1 VHCLSTRH
9 QQKALGIQALQRVVL
24 PAQQTCQVDCQPFP
38 EGNIGLRA
46 SGMTASVS
54 TLQSKANTQQ
64 LEAILATDGPVLI
77 IAGPGSGKTFT
88 LVERIV
94 HLITHKGVSP
104 ESLLVVTFTDKAA
117 RELTTRISNRLAE
130 LGICYNLNEMYLG
143 TFHSI
148 CLRFLEDY
156 REYTRLKRSFTLFDQ
171 FDQQY
176 FLYQHIKDFRELPDT
191 QFVLGDDQSGR
202 WAQSENLLK
211 WLNKVREE
219 AIDVTTMAAAPELEI
234 RTLAACFAKYQEL
247 LHENNSLDFSGIQ
260 YETLQLLE
268 NHLDV
273 LAQLR
278 EKLTYMMVDEY
289 QDTNTIQE
297 RILQLLAGE
306 RRNLCVVGDDD
317 QGLYRFRGATIRNIL
332 EFPTLFPDGKCKQV
346 KLTVNYRSHP
356 DIIRFYNDWM
366 LEQNWEI
373 GNRLFR
379 FAKKILPRE
388 DNFPDMPTVLRL
400 AASDDKGNTDIWYSE
415 VLTFL
420 NGLKYSG
427 KLADW
432 NQVAFLFRSV
442 KNNKVVA
449 LARFLESSGV
459 PVFSPRSNLFFER
472 EEIRLMIGAL
482 IFLFPQFPQ
491 LRAWA
496 EGVSLPIWNYYDH
509 QCFKP
514 FTDELRKTENQRL
527 LDWARPLAKRHAVLA
542 QNTDYAFS
550 GLFYQ
555 LLQFPLFSRFLT
567 EEAVQGVDK
576 GRAAR
581 NLATFS
587 KLLTKFE
594 YLHFV
599 SVLNPDYL
607 EKNLRDLFNQFLRFL
622 SEGGIGEYEDESEYA
637 PKGCVSFLTIH
648 QSKGLE
654 FPVVVCGSLEA
665 VPRKQYG
672 NLDVLLEDGGYLS
685 KVRFEP
691 LEHIKNFDFR
701 RLFYTAFSRAQNL
714 LVLAAQENHGRGKS
728 PSKYFEHLFYKLPSW
743 RDVDFS
749 ALNFDAVK
757 EINLKRE
764 YSFTSHITVFE
775 NCAEQYRFFKELEFN
790 PIRAGAQLFGTLVHQ
805 TIEDIHKAVL
815 RGEEATISIDQIQSW
830 LTVNYQYLSKRER
843 QYLAPQT
850 LKAVENHVLGYYQ
863 RENGNWDR
871 IKEAEVEIS
880 LVKDQYILK
889 GSVDLI
895 RGEHDTVEIID
906 FKSEKKP
913 DMEKDR
919 EQLKQYQHQLEVYA
933 HLVEERTGQKV
944 SRMHLYYTGEDG
956 GNPYVSFAKDDRAI
970 GKTVTQFDNIVSRI
984 ERHDY
989 QMAARPTKLCPNCDM
1004 RAYCDNKNW
1013 KFRKVEK

>member
-1 VHCLSTRH
+1 MIS
-9 QQKALGIQALQRVVL
+9 
-24 PAQQTCQVDCQPFP
+24 
-38 EGNIGLRA
+38 NA
-46 SGMTASVS
+46 SA
-54 TLQSKANTQQ
+54 LQSKANREQ

-94 HLITHKGVSP
+94 YLITHKGIAP

-117 RELTTRISNRLAE
+117 RELTTRISNRLAD
-130 LGICYNLNEMYLG
+130 LNIQFNLNEMYLG

-148 CLRFLEDY
+148 CLRLLEDY
-156 REYTRLKRSFTLFDQ
+156 REFTRLRRSFTLFDQ

-176 FLYQHIKDFRELPDT
+176 FLYQHIKDFRELSDA
-191 QFVLGDDQSGR
+191 QLVMGHDQTGR

-211 WLNKVREE
+211 WLNKVSEE
-219 AIDVTTMAAAPELEI
+219 ALGVATLAAAPEVEI
-234 RTLAACFAKYQEL
+234 RALATCFAKYQEL
-247 LHENNSLDFSGIQ
+247 LHEHNSLDFSGIQ
-260 YETLQLLE
+260 YEALKLLE
-268 NHLDV
+268 QRPEV

-278 EKLTYMMVDEY
+278 DKLTHLMVDEY

-297 RILQLLAGE
+297 RILLLLAGE

-332 EFPTLFPDGKCKQV
+332 EFPALFNDGQCKQV

-356 DIIRFYNDWM
+356 DIIRFYNEWM
-366 LEQNWEI
+366 KAQVWDD
-373 GNRLFR
+373 GTRVFR
-379 FAKKILPRE
+379 FAKQIVPRE
-388 DNFPDMPTVLRL
+388 DDFPELPTAVRL
-400 AASDDKGNTDIWYSE
+400 TARDDNGDVTNWHAE
-415 VLTFL
+415 VLAFL
-420 NGLKYSG
+420 NGLKSSG
-427 KLADW
+427 QLLDW

-442 KNNKVVA
+442 KNDKVVA
-449 LARFLESSGV
+449 LARFLEAQGV
-459 PVFSPRSNLFFER
+459 PVFSPRSNMFFER

-482 IFLFPQFPQ
+482 IFLFPQFPKV
-491 LRAWA
+491 RAWA
-496 EGVSLPIWNYYDH
+496 EGVTLPIWDYYDH
-509 QCFKP
+509 QCFKA
-514 FTDELRKTENQRL
+514 FVDELRKPENKAM
-527 LDWARPLAKRHAVLA
+527 LDWARPLAKRHAVLT

-581 NLATFS
+581 NLGTFS

-594 YLHFV
+594 YLHYV
-599 SVLNPDYL
+599 SVLNMEFL

-622 SEGGIGEYEDESEYA
+622 QDGGIGEYEDEAEYA

-665 VPRKQYG
+665 VPRKQYSA
-672 NLDVLLEDGGYLS
+672 LDVLLEDGGYLS
-685 KVRFEP
+685 KERFEP
-691 LEHIKNFDFR
+691 LDHIKNFDFW

-714 LVLAAQENHGRGKS
+714 LVLAAQEKQGRGKS
-728 PSKYFEHLFYKLPSW
+728 PSKYFERLFYELPSW
-743 RDVDFS
+743 SDVDLS
-749 ALNFDAVK
+749 TLTFDAVK
-757 EINLKRE
+757 QINLKRE

-775 NCAEQYRFFKELEFN
+775 NCAEQYRFFKELEFT
-790 PIRAGAQLFGTLVHQ
+790 PIRESPMLFGTLVHQ
-805 TIEDIHKAVL
+805 TIEDIHKVVL
-815 RGEEATISIDQIQSW
+815 RGEEGSLSFDAVKGWFSI
-830 LTVNYQYLSKRER
+830 NYAMLSKKER
-843 QYLAPQT
+843 VYLAPSSQQAA
-850 LKAVENHVLGYYQ
+850 LLHVLRYYE
-863 RENGNWDR
+863 RENGHWDR

-880 LVKDQYILK
+880 LIKDQYILK

-919 EQLKQYQHQLEVYA
+919 DRLRKYQHQLEVYA

-956 GNPYVSFAKDDRAI
+956 GNPYVSFTKDERAI
-970 GKTVTQFDNIVSRI
+970 GRTIARFDDIVARI
-984 ERHDY
+984 ERQDY
-989 QMAARPTKLCPNCDM
+989 AIAARPAKLCQSCDM

-1013 KFRKVEK
+1013 KFRKNDE

>member
-1 VHCLSTRH
+1 
-9 QQKALGIQALQRVVL
+9 
-24 PAQQTCQVDCQPFP
+24 
-38 EGNIGLRA
+38 
-46 SGMTASVS
+46 MTSREAK
-54 TLQSKANTQQ
+54 LQSTANPQQ
-64 LEAILATDGPVLI
+64 LEAVQVTDGPVLI

-94 HLITHKGVSP
+94 YLITRQGIAP

-117 RELTTRISNRLAE
+117 RELTTRISNRLAD
-130 LGICYNLNEMYLG
+130 LDIQFNLNEMYLG

-148 CLRFLEDY
+148 CLRLLEDY
-156 REYTRLKRSFTLFDQ
+156 REFTRLKRSFTLFDQ

-176 FLYQHIKDFRELPDT
+176 FLYQRIKEFRELPDA
-191 QFVLGDDQSGR
+191 QLVMGDDQTGR

-211 WLNKVREE
+211 WLNKVSEE
-219 AIDVTTMAAAPELEI
+219 ALNPTTLAAAPEPEI
-234 RTLAACFAKYQEL
+234 RALATCFAKYQEL
-247 LHENNSLDFSGIQ
+247 LNVHNSLDFSGIQ
-260 YETLQLLE
+260 YEALRLLE
-268 NHLDV
+268 DHPEV
-273 LAQLR
+273 LEQLR
-278 EKLTYMMVDEY
+278 EKLTHLMVDEY

-297 RILQLLAGE
+297 RILLLLAGE

-332 EFPTLFPDGKCKQV
+332 EFPDLFDDGQCKQI

-356 DIIRFYNDWM
+356 DIIRFYNEWM
-366 LEQNWEI
+366 RELTWDDGE
-373 GNRLFR
+373 RVFR
-379 FAKKILPRE
+379 FAKQIVARE
-388 DNFPDMPTVLRL
+388 DEFPDLPTTVRL
-400 AASDDKGNTDIWYSE
+400 AASDENGDTGNWHAE
-415 VLTFL
+415 VLAFL
-420 NGLKYSG
+420 NGLKASG
-427 KLADW
+427 RLTDW

-442 KNNKVVA
+442 KNDRVVA
-449 LARFLESSGV
+449 LARFLEAKGI
-459 PVFSPRSNLFFER
+459 PVYSPRSNMFFER

-482 IFLFPQFPQ
+482 IFLFPQFPKV
-491 LRAWA
+491 RAWA
-496 EGVSLPIWNYYDH
+496 EGVTLPIWDYYDH
-509 QCFKP
+509 QCFKA
-514 FTDELRKTENQRL
+514 FADALRKPENKPL
-527 LDWARPLAKRHAVLA
+527 LDWARPRAKRHALLT

-550 GLFYQ
+550 GLFYE

-567 EEAVQGVDK
+567 EDAVQGVDK

-581 NLATFS
+581 NLGTLS

-599 SVLNPDYL
+599 SVLNPEWL

-622 SEGGIGEYEDESEYA
+622 VDGGIGEYEDESEYA

-665 VPRKQYG
+665 VPRKQYSA
-672 NLDVLLEDGGYLS
+672 LDVLLEDGGYLS
-685 KVRFEP
+685 KERFEP
-691 LEHIKNFDFR
+691 LDHIKSFDFW

-714 LVLAAQENHGRGKS
+714 LVLAAQERKGRGLGRS
-728 PSKYFEHLFYKLPSW
+728 PSKYFDRLFYELPSW
-743 RDVDFS
+743 RSIDLSELTFE
-749 ALNFDAVK
+749 AVK

-815 RGEEATISIDQIQSW
+815 RGEEATVNPEQIQSW
-830 LTVNYQYLSKRER
+830 MAVNYQYLSKRER

-850 LKAVENHVLGYYQ
+850 LKAVEKHILGYYE
-863 RENGNWDR
+863 REKGNWDR

-880 LVKDQYILK
+880 LVKDHYILK

-895 RGEHDTVEIID
+895 RGEHGTVEIID

-913 DMEKDR
+913 DMERDR
-919 EQLKQYQHQLEVYA
+919 DRLRQYQHQLEVYA

-944 SRMHLYYTGEDG
+944 SRMHLYYTGEDE
-956 GNPYVSFAKDDRAI
+956 GNPYVSFPKDDRSI
-970 GKTVTQFDNIVSRI
+970 GKTIARFDNIVARI
-984 ERHDY
+984 EQQEY
-989 QMAARPTKLCPNCDM
+989 SIAARPAKLCQSCDM

-1013 KFRKVEK
+1013 KFRKHP

>member
-1 VHCLSTRH
+1 MTSST
-9 QQKALGIQALQRVVL
+9 
-24 PAQQTCQVDCQPFP
+24 T
-38 EGNIGLRA
+38 
-46 SGMTASVS
+46 
-54 TLQSKANTQQ
+54 TLQSKANPQQ

-77 IAGPGSGKTFT
+77 IAGPGAGKTFT

-94 HLITHKGVSP
+94 YLITHKGVAP

-130 LGICYNLNEMYLG
+130 LNIQFNLNEMYLG

-148 CLRFLEDY
+148 CLRLLEDY
-156 REYTRLKRSFTLFDQ
+156 REFTRLKRSFTLFDQ

-176 FLYQHIKDFRELPDT
+176 FLYQHIKDFRELPDA
-191 QFVLGDDQSGR
+191 QLVMGHDQTGR

-211 WLNKVREE
+211 WLNKVSEE
-219 AIDVTTMAAAPELEI
+219 ALGAA
-234 RTLAACFAKYQEL
+234 TLAAAAEVEIRALATCFAKYQEL
-247 LHENNSLDFSGIQ
+247 LNEHNSLDFSGIQ
-260 YETLQLLE
+260 YEALQLLE
-268 NHLDV
+268 KRPEV

-278 EKLTYMMVDEY
+278 DKLTHLMVDEY

-297 RILQLLAGE
+297 RILLLLAGE

-332 EFPTLFPDGKCKQV
+332 EFPALFNDGQCKQV

-356 DIIRFYNDWM
+356 DIIRFYNEWM
-366 LEQNWEI
+366 KEQVWDD
-373 GNRLFR
+373 GTRVFR
-379 FAKKILPRE
+379 FAKQIVPRE
-388 DNFPDMPTVLRL
+388 DDFPELPTAVRL
-400 AASDDKGNTDIWYSE
+400 AAKDDSGDTSNWHAE
-415 VLTFL
+415 VLAFL
-420 NGLKYSG
+420 NGLKDSG
-427 KLADW
+427 QLADW

-442 KNNKVVA
+442 KSDKVVA
-449 LARFLESSGV
+449 LARFLEAQGV
-459 PVFSPRSNLFFER
+459 PVFSPRSNMFFER

-482 IFLFPQFPQ
+482 IFLFPQFPKV
-491 LRAWA
+491 RAWA
-496 EGVSLPIWNYYDH
+496 EGVTLPIWDYYDH

-514 FTDELRKTENQRL
+514 FIDELRKPENKAL
-527 LDWARPLAKRHAVLA
+527 LDWARPLAKRHAVLT

-567 EEAVQGVDK
+567 DEAVQGVDK

-581 NLATFS
+581 NLGTFS

-599 SVLNPDYL
+599 SVLSPEWL

-622 SEGGIGEYEDESEYA
+622 QDGGIGEYEDEAEYA

-665 VPRKQYG
+665 VPRKQYSA
-672 NLDVLLEDGGYLS
+672 LDVLLEDGGYLS
-685 KVRFEP
+685 KERFEP
-691 LEHIKNFDFR
+691 LDHIKNFDFW

-714 LVLAAQENHGRGKS
+714 LVLAAQEKQGRGKS
-728 PSKYFEHLFYKLPSW
+728 PSKYFERLFYELPSW
-743 RDVDFS
+743 RDVDLA
-749 ALNFDAVK
+749 ALTYEAVK
-757 EINLKRE
+757 QINLKRE

-775 NCAEQYRFFKELEFN
+775 NCAEQYRFFKELEFT
-790 PIRAGAQLFGTLVHQ
+790 PIRESPMLFGTLVHQ
-805 TIEDIHKAVL
+805 TIEDIHKTVL
-815 RGEEATISIDQIQSW
+815 RGEEGSISFDAIKGWFS
-830 LTVNYQYLSKRER
+830 TNYAMLSKKER
-843 QYLAPQT
+843 VYLAPSSQQAA
-850 LKAVENHVLGYYQ
+850 LLHVLRYYE

-880 LVKDQYILK
+880 LIKEQYILK

-919 EQLKQYQHQLEVYA
+919 DRLRQYQHQLEVYA

-956 GNPYVSFAKDDRAI
+956 GNPYVSFSKDDRAI
-970 GKTVTQFDNIVSRI
+970 GKTIARFDDIVARI
-984 ERHDY
+984 ERQDY
-989 QMAARPTKLCPNCDM
+989 AITARPAKLCQSCDM

-1013 KFRKVEK
+1013 KFRKDDK

>member
-1 VHCLSTRH
+1 
-9 QQKALGIQALQRVVL
+9 
-24 PAQQTCQVDCQPFP
+24 
-38 EGNIGLRA
+38 
-46 SGMTASVS
+46 MTSSA
-54 TLQSKANTQQ
+54 TALQSKANPQQ

-94 HLITHKGVSP
+94 YLITHKGVAP

-117 RELTTRISNRLAE
+117 RELTTRISNRLTE
-130 LGICYNLNEMYLG
+130 LNIQFNLNEMYLG

-148 CLRFLEDY
+148 CLRLVEDY
-156 REYTRLKRSFTLFDQ
+156 REFTRLKRSFTLFDQ

-176 FLYQHIKDFRELPDT
+176 FLYQHIKDFRELPDAEL
-191 QFVLGDDQSGR
+191 VMGHDQTGR

-211 WLNKVREE
+211 WLNKVSEE
-219 AIDVTTMAAAPELEI
+219 ALDAATLAVAPEEEI
-234 RTLAACFAKYQEL
+234 RALAACFAKYQEL
-247 LHENNSLDFSGIQ
+247 LNEHNSLDFSGIQ
-260 YETLQLLE
+260 YEALQLLE
-268 NHLDV
+268 KRPEV
-273 LAQLR
+273 LTQLR
-278 EKLTYMMVDEY
+278 DKLTHLMVDEY

-297 RILQLLAGE
+297 RILLLLTGE

-332 EFPTLFPDGKCKQV
+332 EFPALFSDGQCKQV

-356 DIIRFYNDWM
+356 DIIRFYNEWM
-366 LEQNWEI
+366 KEQVWDD
-373 GNRLFR
+373 GTRVFR
-379 FAKKILPRE
+379 FAKQIVPRE
-388 DNFPDMPTVLRL
+388 ANFPDLSTAVRL
-400 AASDDKGNTDIWYSE
+400 TARDDNGDTTNWHAE

-420 NGLKYSG
+420 NRLKTSG
-427 KLADW
+427 QLSDW

-442 KNNKVVA
+442 KNDKVVA
-449 LARFLESSGV
+449 LARFLEAQGV
-459 PVFSPRSNLFFER
+459 PVFSPRSNMFFER

-482 IFLFPQFPQ
+482 IFLFPQFPKV
-491 LRAWA
+491 RAWA
-496 EGVSLPIWNYYDH
+496 EGVTLPIWDYYDH
-509 QCFKP
+509 QCFKT
-514 FTDELRKTENQRL
+514 FIDELRKPENKTM
-527 LDWARPLAKRHAVLA
+527 LDWARPLAKRHAVLT
-542 QNTDYAFS
+542 QNTDYTFS

-555 LLQFPLFSRFLT
+555 LLQFPLFSRFLN

-581 NLATFS
+581 NLGTFS

-599 SVLNPDYL
+599 SVLNPEWL

-622 SEGGIGEYEDESEYA
+622 QDGGIGEYEDEAEYA

-665 VPRKQYG
+665 VPRKQYSA
-672 NLDVLLEDGGYLS
+672 LDVQLEDGGYLS
-685 KVRFEP
+685 KERFEP
-691 LEHIKNFDFR
+691 LDYIKNFDFW

-714 LVLAAQENHGRGKS
+714 LVLATQEKQGRGRS
-728 PSKYFEHLFYKLPSW
+728 PSKYFDRLFYELPSW
-743 RDVDFS
+743 RDVDLA
-749 ALNFDAVK
+749 ALTYEAVK
-757 EINLKRE
+757 QINLKRE

-775 NCAEQYRFFKELEFN
+775 NCAEQYRFFKELEFT
-790 PIRAGAQLFGTLVHQ
+790 PIRESPMLFGTLVHQ
-805 TIEDIHKAVL
+805 TIEDIHKTVL
-815 RGEEATISIDQIQSW
+815 RGEEGSISFDAIKGWFS
-830 LTVNYQYLSKRER
+830 TNYAMLSKKER
-843 QYLAPQT
+843 VYLAASSQQAA
-850 LKAVENHVLGYYQ
+850 LLHVLRYYE

-919 EQLKQYQHQLEVYA
+919 DRLRQYQHQLEVYA

-956 GNPYVSFAKDDRAI
+956 GNPYVSFTKNERAI
-970 GKTVTQFDNIVSRI
+970 GKTIARFDDIVARI
-984 ERHDY
+984 ERQDY
-989 QMAARPTKLCPNCDM
+989 AIAVRPAKLCQSCDM

-1013 KFRKVEK
+1013 KFRKNES

>member
-1 VHCLSTRH
+1 
-9 QQKALGIQALQRVVL
+9 
-24 PAQQTCQVDCQPFP
+24 
-38 EGNIGLRA
+38 
-46 SGMTASVS
+46 MTNAI
-54 TLQSKANTQQ
+54 TLQSKANPQQ

-94 HLITHKGVSP
+94 YLITQKGVAP

-130 LGICYNLNEMYLG
+130 LNIQFNLNEMYLG

-148 CLRFLEDY
+148 CLRLLENY
-156 REYTRLKRSFTLFDQ
+156 REFTRLKRSFTLFDQ

-176 FLYQHIKDFRELPDT
+176 FLFLHIKEFRELPDAELVMGGEQT
-191 QFVLGDDQSGR
+191 GR
-202 WAQSENLLK
+202 WTQSECLLK
-211 WLNKVREE
+211 WLNKVSEE
-219 AIDVTTMAAAPELEI
+219 ALDATTLAAAPEPEV
-234 RTLAACFAKYQEL
+234 RALATCFAKYQEL
-247 LHENNSLDFSGIQ
+247 LQEYNSLDFSGIQ
-260 YETLQLLE
+260 YEALQLLE
-268 NHLDV
+268 KRPEV
-273 LAQLR
+273 LAQLC
-278 EKLTYMMVDEY
+278 EKITHLMVDEY

-297 RILQLLAGE
+297 RILLLLAGE
-306 RRNLCVVGDDD
+306 RSNLCVVGDDD

-332 EFPTLFPDGKCKQV
+332 EFPALFDDGQCKQV

-356 DIIRFYNDWM
+356 DIIRFYNEWM
-366 LEQNWEI
+366 KEQVWDD
-373 GNRLFR
+373 GTRVFR
-379 FAKKILPRE
+379 FAKQIVPRE
-388 DNFPDMPTVLRL
+388 DDFPDLPAAVRL
-400 AASDDKGNTDIWYSE
+400 AASDDKDDATNWHAE
-415 VLTFL
+415 VLAFL
-420 NGLKYSG
+420 NGLKDSG
-427 KLADW
+427 QLADW

-442 KNNKVVA
+442 KNHKVVA
-449 LARFLESSGV
+449 LARFLETQGV
-459 PVFSPRSNLFFER
+459 PVFSPRSNMFFER
-472 EEIRLMIGAL
+472 EEIRLVIGAL
-482 IFLFPQFPQ
+482 IFLFPQFPKV
-491 LRAWA
+491 RAWA
-496 EGVSLPIWNYYDH
+496 EGVTLPIWDYYDY

-514 FTDELRKTENQRL
+514 FIDELRKPENKPL
-527 LDWARPLAKRHAVLA
+527 LDWARPLAKRHAVLT

-555 LLQFPLFSRFLT
+555 LLQFPLFSRFLS
-567 EEAVQGVDK
+567 EEAAQGVDK

-581 NLATFS
+581 NLGTFS

-599 SVLNPDYL
+599 SVLNPEWL

-622 SEGGIGEYEDESEYA
+622 QDGGIGEYEDESEYA

-665 VPRKQYG
+665 VPSKQYSA
-672 NLDVLLEDGGYLS
+672 LDVLLEDGGYLS
-685 KVRFEP
+685 KERFEP
-691 LEHIKNFDFR
+691 LDHIKNFDFW

-714 LVLAAQENHGRGKS
+714 LVLAAQVKHGRGKS
-728 PSKYFEHLFYKLPSW
+728 PSKYFERLFYELPSW
-743 RDVDFS
+743 RDVDLS
-749 ALNFDAVK
+749 ALTFEAVK
-757 EINLKRE
+757 QINLKRE

-775 NCAEQYRFFKELEFN
+775 NCAEQYRFFKDLEFA
-790 PIRAGAQLFGTLVHQ
+790 PIRESPMLFGTLVHQ
-805 TIEDIHKAVL
+805 TIEDIHKTVL
-815 RGEEATISIDQIQSW
+815 RGEEGSITFDAIKGWFSA
-830 LTVNYQYLSKRER
+830 NYAMLSKKER
-843 QYLAPQT
+843 VYLAPSSQQAA
-850 LKAVENHVLGYYQ
+850 LLHVVRYYE

-880 LVKDQYILK
+880 LIKDQYILK

-919 EQLKQYQHQLEVYA
+919 DRLRQYQHQLEVYA

-970 GKTVTQFDNIVSRI
+970 GKTIARFDDIVARI
-984 ERHDY
+984 ERQDY
-989 QMAARPTKLCPNCDM
+989 QIAARPVKLCLSCDM

-1013 KFRKVEK
+1013 KFRKND

>member
-1 VHCLSTRH
+1 
-9 QQKALGIQALQRVVL
+9 
-24 PAQQTCQVDCQPFP
+24 
-38 EGNIGLRA
+38 
-46 SGMTASVS
+46 MTSNANANA
-54 TLQSKANTQQ
+54 LQSKANPQQ
-64 LEAILATDGPVLI
+64 LEAILATEGPVLI

-94 HLITHKGVSP
+94 YLITHKGIAP

-130 LGICYNLNEMYLG
+130 LNIQFNLNEMYLG

-148 CLRFLEDY
+148 CLRLLEDY
-156 REYTRLKRSFTLFDQ
+156 REFTRLKRSFTLFDQ

-176 FLYQHIKDFRELPDT
+176 FLYQHIKDFRELPDA
-191 QFVLGDDQSGR
+191 QLVMGHDQTGR

-211 WLNKVREE
+211 WLNKVSEE
-219 AIDVTTMAAAPELEI
+219 ALDAATLAVAPEVEI
-234 RTLAACFAKYQEL
+234 RALATCFAKYQKL
-247 LHENNSLDFSGIQ
+247 LNEHNSLDFAGIQ
-260 YETLQLLE
+260 YEALQLLE
-268 NHLDV
+268 KRPEV

-278 EKLTYMMVDEY
+278 DKLTHLMVDEY

-297 RILQLLAGE
+297 RILLLLTGE

-332 EFPTLFPDGKCKQV
+332 EFPALFNDGQCKQV

-356 DIIRFYNDWM
+356 DIIRFYNEWM
-366 LEQNWEI
+366 KEQVWDD
-373 GNRLFR
+373 GTRVFR
-379 FAKKILPRE
+379 FAKQIVPRE
-388 DNFPDMPTVLRL
+388 DDFPDLPTAVRL
-400 AASDDKGNTDIWYSE
+400 TASDDNGDTTNWHAE
-415 VLTFL
+415 VLALL
-420 NGLKYSG
+420 NGLKNSG
-427 KLADW
+427 QLSDW

-442 KNNKVVA
+442 KNDKVVA
-449 LARFLESSGV
+449 LARFLEAQGV
-459 PVFSPRSNLFFER
+459 PVFSPRSNMFFER

-482 IFLFPQFPQ
+482 IFLFPQFSKV
-491 LRAWA
+491 RAWA
-496 EGVSLPIWNYYDH
+496 EGVTLPIWDYYDH

-514 FTDELRKTENQRL
+514 FIDELRKPENKAM
-527 LDWARPLAKRHAVLA
+527 LDWARPLAKRHAMLT

-567 EEAVQGVDK
+567 NEAVQGADK

-581 NLATFS
+581 NLGTFS

-599 SVLNPDYL
+599 SVLNPEWL

-622 SEGGIGEYEDESEYA
+622 QDGGIGEYEDEAEYA

-665 VPRKQYG
+665 VPRKQYSA
-672 NLDVLLEDGGYLS
+672 LDVLLEDGGYLS
-685 KVRFEP
+685 KERFEP
-691 LEHIKNFDFR
+691 LDDIKSFDFW

-714 LVLAAQENHGRGKS
+714 LVLAAQEKQGRGKS
-728 PSKYFEHLFYKLPSW
+728 PSKYFERLFYELPSW
-743 RDVDFS
+743 RDIDLS
-749 ALNFDAVK
+749 ALTFEAVK
-757 EINLKRE
+757 QINLKRE

-775 NCAEQYRFFKELEFN
+775 NCAEQYRFFKELEFT
-790 PIRAGAQLFGTLVHQ
+790 PIRESPMLFGTLVHQ

-815 RGEEATISIDQIQSW
+815 RGEEGSLSSDAIKGWFSI
-830 LTVNYQYLSKRER
+830 NYAMLSKKER
-843 QYLAPQT
+843 VYLAPSSQQAA
-850 LKAVENHVLGYYQ
+850 LLHVLRYYE

-880 LVKDQYILK
+880 LIKDQYILK

-913 DMEKDR
+913 NMEKDR
-919 EQLKQYQHQLEVYA
+919 DRLRQYQHQLEVYA

-956 GNPYVSFAKDDRAI
+956 GNPYVSFTKDERAI
-970 GKTVTQFDNIVSRI
+970 GKTIARFDDIVARI
-984 ERHDY
+984 ERQDY
-989 QMAARPTKLCPNCDM
+989 AIAARPAKLCQSCDM

-1013 KFRKVEK
+1013 KFRKNDE

>member
-1 VHCLSTRH
+1 
-9 QQKALGIQALQRVVL
+9 
-24 PAQQTCQVDCQPFP
+24 
-38 EGNIGLRA
+38 
-46 SGMTASVS
+46 MTPGTAA
-54 TLQSKANTQQ
+54 LQSKANPQQ

-94 HLITHKGVSP
+94 YLITHEGVAP

-130 LGICYNLNEMYLG
+130 LDIQFNLNEMYLG

-148 CLRFLEDY
+148 CLRLLEDF
-156 REYTRLKRSFTLFDQ
+156 REFTRLKRSFTLFDQ

-176 FLYQHIKDFRELPDT
+176 FLYQHIKDFRELPDA
-191 QFVLGDDQSGR
+191 QLVMGDDQTGR

-211 WLNKVREE
+211 WLNKVSEE
-219 AIDVTTMAAAPELEI
+219 ALDAATLSAAPEVEI
-234 RTLAACFAKYQEL
+234 RALATCFAKYQEL
-247 LHENNSLDFSGIQ
+247 LHEHNSLDFSGIQ
-260 YETLQLLE
+260 YEALQLLE
-268 NHLDV
+268 KRPEV

-278 EKLTYMMVDEY
+278 DKLTHLMVDEY

-297 RILQLLAGE
+297 RILLLLAGE

-332 EFPTLFPDGKCKQV
+332 EFPALFDDGQCKQV

-356 DIIRFYNDWM
+356 DIIRFYNEWM
-366 LEQNWEI
+366 KEQVWDD
-373 GNRLFR
+373 GTRVFR
-379 FAKKILPRE
+379 FAKQIVPRE
-388 DNFPDMPTVLRL
+388 DDFPELPTAVRL
-400 AASDDKGNTDIWYSE
+400 AASDDKDDTTNWHAE
-415 VLTFL
+415 VLAFL
-420 NGLKYSG
+420 NGLKDSG
-427 KLADW
+427 QLADW

-442 KNNKVVA
+442 KNDKVVT
-449 LARFLESSGV
+449 LARFLEAQGV
-459 PVFSPRSNLFFER
+459 PVFSPRSNMFFER

-482 IFLFPQFPQ
+482 IFLFPQFSKV
-491 LRAWA
+491 RAWA
-496 EGVSLPIWNYYDH
+496 EGVHLDIWDYYDH

-514 FTDELRKTENQRL
+514 FTDELRKPENKAL
-527 LDWARPLAKRHAVLA
+527 LDWARPLAKRHAVLT

-567 EEAVQGVDK
+567 DEAVQGVDK

-581 NLATFS
+581 NLGTFS

-599 SVLNPDYL
+599 SVLNPEWL

-622 SEGGIGEYEDESEYA
+622 QDGGIGEYEDEAEYA

-665 VPRKQYG
+665 VPRKQYSA
-672 NLDVLLEDGGYLS
+672 LDVLLEDGGYLS
-685 KVRFEP
+685 KERFEP
-691 LEHIKNFDFR
+691 LDHIKNFDFW

-714 LVLAAQENHGRGKS
+714 LVLAAQEKQGRGKS
-728 PSKYFEHLFYKLPSW
+728 PSKYFERLFYELPSW
-743 RDVDFS
+743 RDVDLA
-749 ALNFDAVK
+749 ALTFEAVRQ
-757 EINLKRE
+757 INLKRE

-775 NCAEQYRFFKELEFN
+775 NCAEQYRFFKELEFT
-790 PIRAGAQLFGTLVHQ
+790 PIRESPMLFGTLVHQ
-805 TIEDIHKAVL
+805 TIEDIHKTVL
-815 RGEEATISIDQIQSW
+815 RGEEGSISLDGIKGWFS
-830 LTVNYQYLSKRER
+830 TNYAMLSKKER
-843 QYLAPQT
+843 VYLAPSSQQAA
-850 LKAVENHVLGYYQ
+850 LLHVLRYYE
-863 RENGNWDR
+863 RESGNWDR
-871 IKEAEVEIS
+871 LKEAEVEIS
-880 LVKDQYILK
+880 LIKDQYILK

-919 EQLKQYQHQLEVYA
+919 DRLRQYKHQLEVYA

-956 GNPYVSFAKDDRAI
+956 GNPYVSFAKDDSAI
-970 GKTVTQFDNIVSRI
+970 GKTIARFDDIVARI
-984 ERHDY
+984 ERQDY
-989 QMAARPTKLCPNCDM
+989 GIASRPAKLCLSCDM

-1013 KFRKVEK
+1013 KFRKTGT

>member
-1 VHCLSTRH
+1 
-9 QQKALGIQALQRVVL
+9 
-24 PAQQTCQVDCQPFP
+24 
-38 EGNIGLRA
+38 
-46 SGMTASVS
+46 MTSNA
-54 TLQSKANTQQ
+54 TIRQSKANPQQ

-94 HLITHKGVSP
+94 YLITHKGVAP

-130 LGICYNLNEMYLG
+130 VGIQFNLNEMYLG

-148 CLRFLEDY
+148 CLRLLEDY
-156 REYTRLKRSFTLFDQ
+156 REFTRLKRSFTLFDQ

-176 FLYQHIKDFRELPDT
+176 FLYQHIKDFRELPDA
-191 QFVLGDDQSGR
+191 QLVMGDDQTGR

-211 WLNKVREE
+211 WLNKVSEE
-219 AIDVTTMAAAPELEI
+219 ALDATTLAAAPEPEI
-234 RTLAACFAKYQEL
+234 RALATCFVKYQEL
-247 LHENNSLDFSGIQ
+247 LHEHNSLDFSGIQ
-260 YETLQLLE
+260 YEALQLLE
-268 NHLDV
+268 KRPEV
-273 LAQLR
+273 LGQLR
-278 EKLTYMMVDEY
+278 DKLTHLMVDEY

-297 RILQLLAGE
+297 RILLLLAGE

-332 EFPTLFPDGKCKQV
+332 EFPTLFDDGQCKQV

-356 DIIRFYNDWM
+356 DIIRFYNEWM
-366 LEQNWEI
+366 KEQVWDD
-373 GNRLFR
+373 GTRVFR
-379 FAKKILPRE
+379 FAKQIVPRE
-388 DNFPDMPTVLRL
+388 DYFLDLPTAVRL
-400 AASDDKGNTDIWYSE
+400 AASDDKDDTTNWHAE
-415 VLTFL
+415 VLAFL
-420 NGLKYSG
+420 NGLKASG
-427 KLADW
+427 RLSDW

-442 KNNKVVA
+442 KNDKVVA
-449 LARFLESSGV
+449 LARFLEAQGV
-459 PVFSPRSNLFFER
+459 PVFSPRSNMFFER

-482 IFLFPQFPQ
+482 IFLFPQFPKV
-491 LRAWA
+491 RAWA
-496 EGVSLPIWNYYDH
+496 EGVTLPIWDYYDH

-514 FTDELRKTENQRL
+514 FIDELRKPENKPL
-527 LDWARPLAKRHAVLA
+527 LDWARPLAKRHAVLT

-581 NLATFS
+581 NLGTFS

-599 SVLNPDYL
+599 SVLNPEWL

-622 SEGGIGEYEDESEYA
+622 QDGGIGEYEDEAEYA

-672 NLDVLLEDGGYLS
+672 ALDVLLEDGGYLP
-685 KVRFEP
+685 KERFEP
-691 LEHIKNFDFR
+691 LDHIKNFDFW

-714 LVLAAQENHGRGKS
+714 LVLAAQEKQGRGKS
-728 PSKYFEHLFYKLPSW
+728 PSKYFERLFYELPSW
-743 RDVDFS
+743 RDIDLA
-749 ALNFDAVK
+749 ALTFEAVK
-757 EINLKRE
+757 QINLKRE

-775 NCAEQYRFFKELEFN
+775 NCAEQYRFFKELEFA
-790 PIRAGAQLFGTLVHQ
+790 PIRESPMLFGTLVHQ
-805 TIEDIHKAVL
+805 TIEDIHKTVL
-815 RGEEATISIDQIQSW
+815 RGEEASITFDAIKGWFSA
-830 LTVNYQYLSKRER
+830 NYAMLSKKER
-843 QYLAPQT
+843 VYLAPSSQQAA
-850 LKAVENHVLGYYQ
+850 LLHVLRYYE

-880 LVKDQYILK
+880 LIKDQYILK

-919 EQLKQYQHQLEVYA
+919 DRLHQYQHQLEVYA

-956 GNPYVSFAKDDRAI
+956 GNPYVSFTKDDRAI
-970 GKTVTQFDNIVSRI
+970 GKTIARFDDIVARI
-984 ERHDY
+984 ERQDY
-989 QMAARPTKLCPNCDM
+989 GIAARPAKLCQNCDM
-1004 RAYCDNKNW
+1004 RPYCDNKNW
-1013 KFRKVEK
+1013 KFRNND

>member
-1 VHCLSTRH
+1 M
-9 QQKALGIQALQRVVL
+9 A
-24 PAQQTCQVDCQPFP
+24 VDIL
-38 EGNIGLRA
+38 N
-46 SGMTASVS
+46 
-54 TLQSKANTQQ
+54 QSKANPQQ
-64 LEAILATDGPVLI
+64 KEAILATEGPVLI

-94 HLITHKGVSP
+94 YLITHEGVAP

-130 LGICYNLNEMYLG
+130 LGIQFNLNEMYLG

-148 CLRFLEDY
+148 CLRLLEDY
-156 REYTRLKRSFTLFDQ
+156 REFTRLKRSFTLFDQ

-176 FLYQHIKDFRELPDT
+176 FLYQRIKYFRELSDA
-191 QFVLGDDQSGR
+191 QLVMGEDQSGR
-202 WAQSENLLK
+202 WKQSENLLK
-211 WLNKVREE
+211 WLNKVSEE
-219 AIDVTTMAAAPELEI
+219 ALDVTSLADAPEPEI
-234 RTLAACFAKYQEL
+234 RALATCFAKYQEL
-247 LHENNSLDFSGIQ
+247 LHEHNSLDFSGIQ
-260 YETLQLLE
+260 YEALQLLE
-268 NHLDV
+268 QHPEV

-278 EKLTYMMVDEY
+278 EKLTHLMVDEY

-297 RILQLLAGE
+297 RILLLLAGE
-306 RRNLCVVGDDD
+306 RCNLCVVGDDD

-332 EFPTLFPDGKCKQV
+332 EFPALFEDGQCKQV
-346 KLTVNYRSHP
+346 KLTINYRSHP
-356 DIIRFYNDWM
+356 DIIRFYNEWM
-366 LEQNWEI
+366 KEQVWDD
-373 GNRLFR
+373 GTRVFR
-379 FAKKILPRE
+379 FAKQIVPRE
-388 DNFPDMPTVLRL
+388 DDFPDQPTAVRL
-400 AASDDKGNTDIWYSE
+400 AASDDNGETTNWHAE
-415 VLTFL
+415 VLAFL
-420 NGLKYSG
+420 NGLTNSG
-427 KLADW
+427 QLSDW

-442 KNNKVVA
+442 KNDKVVA
-449 LARFLESSGV
+449 LAHFLESQGV
-459 PVFSPRSNLFFER
+459 PVFSPRSNMFFER

-482 IFLFPQFPQ
+482 IFLFPQFSKV
-491 LRAWA
+491 RAWA
-496 EGVSLPIWNYYDH
+496 EGVTLPIWDYYDH

-514 FTDELRKTENQRL
+514 FADELRKPENKPL
-527 LDWARPLAKRHAVLA
+527 LDWARPLAKRHAVLTH
-542 QNTDYAFS
+542 NTDYAFS

-555 LLQFPLFSRFLT
+555 LLQFPLFSCYLT

-581 NLATFS
+581 NLGTFS

-599 SVLNPDYL
+599 SVLNVEYL
-607 EKNLRDLFNQFLRFL
+607 ERNLRDFFNQFLRFL
-622 SEGGIGEYEDESEYA
+622 MDGGIGEYEDEAEYA

-665 VPRKQYG
+665 VPRKQY
-672 NLDVLLEDGGYLS
+672 NALDVLLEDGGYLS
-685 KVRFEP
+685 KERFEP
-691 LEHIKNFDFR
+691 LDHIKNFDFW

-714 LVLAAQENHGRGKS
+714 LVLAAQERQGKGLGKS
-728 PSKYFEHLFYKLPSW
+728 PSKYFDRLFYELPSW
-743 RDVDFS
+743 RDIDLS
-749 ALNFDAVK
+749 ALIYEAVK
-757 EINLKRE
+757 QINLKRE

-815 RGEEATISIDQIQSW
+815 RGEEASVNTDQIQSW
-830 LTVNYQYLSKRER
+830 MAVNYQFLSKRER

-850 LKAVENHVLGYYQ
+850 LKAVEKHILGYYE
-863 RENGNWDR
+863 REKGNWDR

-895 RGEHDTVEIID
+895 RGEEGTVEIID

-919 EQLKQYQHQLEVYA
+919 EHLRQYQHQLEVYA

-944 SRMHLYYTGEDG
+944 SRMHLYYTGEDS
-956 GNPYVSFAKDDRAI
+956 GNPYVSFSKDDRAI
-970 GKTVTQFDNIVSRI
+970 GKTIARFDEIVARI
-984 ERHDY
+984 ERQDY
-989 QMAARPTKLCPNCDM
+989 QIEARPSKQCQNCDM

-1013 KFRKVEK
+1013 KFRKNNK